1 MNRCFASSVARR
13 KIASHRR
20 SGAVLHALRIL
31 LLFGIAA
38 AVATTATAGT
48 LNGTVKN
55 GTTGQVAAGADVI
68 LIQLQGG
75 MQPVANT
82 KTDAQGQFH
91 FDNPQLGSGP
101 MLVRVVY
108 KGVNYHEP
116 ITPGK
121 MTATIEVFEPTSDP
135 KSFTIANHAI
145 ILQPNGADLMVGE
158 EYMIANKTQPPLAFY
173 RADGSFDFTL
183 PDGADFNQA
192 SAWGAS
198 GMPVVQGT
206 IDKGKNKMAIAFPF
220 RPGESGVRLSYKVPY
235 AGNHVTLRN
244 ISPYSSE
251 RLIIAAPPTVQI
263 SGAGITAAGQ
273 DQGFNVYMRDNIAA
287 NAPVEISVSGTAPI
301 PSASQQGGGGGPVG
315 ASNAGPGG
323 ADDSQN
329 PSVNSRADAASAEA
343 ASASATTIPARLDS
357 LKWILTGGFVSIFI
371 LGFAYLWLRP
381 QPAASADGAWITEAD
396 VPTPRPTKKSAA
408 RPAQQV
414 ATYAAA
420 TAATAATPSP
430 SPSSA
435 ATSEPFSAEPSRGA
449 VETIADVDHQVQGSL
464 DDLKNNIFRLEL
476 RRQAGTISE
485 EDYSR
490 ERARVEKALRDLVRG

>member
-1 MNRCFASSVARR
+1 MNRCCASSVARR

-20 SGAVLHALRIL
+20 SSAVLHALGIF

-82 KTDAQGQFH
+82 KTDAQ
-91 FDNPQLGSGP
+91 GP

-244 ISPYSSE
+244 LSPYSSE

-301 PSASQQGGGGGPVG
+301 PSASQQGGGGGPAG
-315 ASNAGPGG
+315 ASHAGPGG

-343 ASASATTIPARLDS
+343 ASASATT
-357 LKWILTGGFVSIFI
+357 T
-371 LGFAYLWLRP
+371 LGFSNWR
-381 QPAASADGAWITEAD
+381 EA
-396 VPTPRPTKKSAA
+396 R
-408 RPAQQV
+408 
-414 ATYAAA
+414 
-420 TAATAATPSP
+420 ATPVAMLS
-430 SPSSA
+430 
-435 ATSEPFSAEPSRGA
+435 
-449 VETIADVDHQVQGSL
+449 
-464 DDLKNNIFRLEL
+464 
-476 RRQAGTISE
+476 
-485 EDYSR
+485 
-490 ERARVEKALRDLVRG
+490 

>member
-1 MNRCFASSVARR
+1 MNRRFAVSQIRHATRVN
-13 KIASHRR
+13 R
-20 SGAVLHALRIL
+20 SAAALATL
-31 LLFGIAA
+31 LLLIFAA
-38 AVATTATAGT
+38 AATTASAGT
-48 LNGTVKN
+48 LNGTVKD

-91 FDNPQLGSGP
+91 FDNPQLGTGP

-121 MTATIEVFEPTSDP
+121 MTATIEVFEPTNDP
-135 KSFTIANHAI
+135 KSFSIANHAI

-235 AGNHVTLRN
+235 AGNHITLHN
-244 ISPYSSE
+244 VSPYSSE

-273 DQGFNVYMRDNIAA
+273 DQGFNVYMRDNVAA
-287 NAPVEISVSGTAPI
+287 NAPVEINVSGTAPM
-301 PSASQQGGGGGPVG
+301 PAASQGGGGGPTG
-315 ASNAGPGG
+315 GSSAASGG
-323 ADDSQN
+323 DNSQN
-329 PSVNSRADAASAEA
+329 PSVNSRADEGAADAP
-343 ASASATTIPARLDS
+343 SASATTIPARLDS

-381 QPAASADGAWITEAD
+381 QPTATADGAWTTEAD
-396 VPTPRPTKKSAA
+396 VPSPRPTKNFAA
-408 RPAQQV
+408 RSAQQS
-414 ATYAAA
+414 ATYASAAAAPIA
-420 TAATAATPSP
+420 TAA
-430 SPSSA
+430 SA
-435 ATSEPFSAEPSRGA
+435 ASSSQASRGA

-485 EDYSR
+485 DDYAR
-490 ERARVEKALRDLVRG
+490 ERARVEKALRDLVQG

>member
-1 MNRCFASSVARR
+1 MNRRFARSHTNSRITRRCSS
-13 KIASHRR
+13 
-20 SGAVLHALRIL
+20 AVLAIML
-31 LLFGIAA
+31 LVIAA

-55 GTTGQVAAGADVI
+55 GTTGQLAAGADVI

-82 KTDAQGQFH
+82 KTDAQGRFH
-91 FDNPQLGSGP
+91 FDNPQLGTGP

-121 MTATIEVFEPTSDP
+121 MTADIEVFEPTNDP
-135 KSFTIANHAI
+135 KSFNVANHAI

-192 SAWGAS
+192 SAWGSS

-235 AGNHVTLRN
+235 AGNHITLHN
-244 ISPYSSE
+244 VSPYSSE
-251 RLIIAAPPTVQI
+251 RLIIAAPPSVQV
-263 SGAGITAAGQ
+263 SGTGITAAGQ
-273 DQGFNVYMRDNIAA
+273 DQGFNVYMRDNVAA
-287 NAPVEISVSGTAPI
+287 NAPVEISVSGTAPM
-301 PSASQQGGGGGPVG
+301 PSASQGGGGGP
-315 ASNAGPGG
+315 AGGSSVVSGG
-323 ADDSQN
+323 DNSQN
-329 PSVNSRADAASAEA
+329 PSVNSRADTGSGDA

-381 QPAASADGAWITEAD
+381 QTAAAPEGAWTTEAD
-396 VPTPRPTKKSAA
+396 VPAPRPVNKSAA
-408 RPAQQV
+408 RSAQ
-414 ATYAAA
+414 AATTYASSPA
-420 TAATAATPSP
+420 TAPES
-430 SPSSA
+430 SRSA
-435 ATSEPFSAEPSRGA
+435 A
-449 VETIADVDHQVQGSL
+449 ETIADVDNQVQGSL

-476 RRQAGTISE
+476 RRQAGTISD
-485 EDYSR
+485 EDYTR
-490 ERARVEKALRDLVRG
+490 ERARVEKALRELVRG

>member
-1 MNRCFASSVARR
+1 MNHRVALPHIHSQ
-13 KIASHRR
+13 IAQR
-20 SGAVLHALRIL
+20 SAAALV
-31 LLFGIAA
+31 LLFLAIAA
-38 AVATTATAGT
+38 AATTASAGT

-55 GTTGQVAAGADVI
+55 GTTGQLAAGADVI

-75 MQPVANT
+75 MQPIANT
-82 KTDAQGQFH
+82 KSDAQGHFH
-91 FDNPQLGSGP
+91 FDNPQLGAGP

-121 MTATIEVFEPTSDP
+121 MSADIEVFEPTNDP
-135 KSFTIANHAI
+135 KSFNVANHAI

-244 ISPYSSE
+244 VSQYSSE

-263 SGAGITAAGQ
+263 SGSGITAAGQ
-273 DQGFNVYMRDNIAA
+273 DQGFNVYTRDNVTA
-287 NAPVEISVSGTAPI
+287 NAPVEIDVSGTAPM
-301 PSASQQGGGGGPVG
+301 PSASQGGGAPAG
-315 ASNAGPGG
+315 ASSGAAS

-329 PSVNSRADAASAEA
+329 PSVNSRADAGSADA
-343 ASASATTIPARLDS
+343 PSASATTIPARLDS

-381 QPAASADGAWITEAD
+381 QAAGTADATWTTEAD
-396 VPTPRPTKKSAA
+396 VPIPPRPAKKAAA
-408 RPAQQV
+408 RSAQQA
-414 ATYAAA
+414 ATYAAVLPTSA
-420 TAATAATPSP
+420 
-430 SPSSA
+430 SSA
-435 ATSEPFSAEPSRGA
+435 NNTPAAPQASRGA
-449 VETIADVDHQVQGSL
+449 VETIADVDNQVQGSL

-485 EDYSR
+485 DDYAR
-490 ERARVEKALRDLVRG
+490 ERARVEKALRDLVQG

>member
-1 MNRCFASSVARR
+1 MNRLFANIPLRPKIARR
-13 KIASHRR
+13 S
-20 SGAVLHALRIL
+20 AVLTLMAL
-31 LLFGIAA
+31 LLLAIAA
-38 AVATTATAGT
+38 GATTATAGT

-91 FDNPQLGSGP
+91 FDNPQLGTGP

-121 MTATIEVFEPTSDP
+121 MSATIEVFEPTSDP
-135 KSFTIANHAI
+135 KSFSIANHAI

-192 SAWGAS
+192 SAWGSS

-235 AGNHVTLRN
+235 AGNHLTLHN
-244 ISPYSSE
+244 VSPYSSE

-273 DQGFNVYMRDNIAA
+273 DQGFNVYMRDNVAA
-287 NAPVEISVSGTAPI
+287 NAPVEISVSGTAPV
-301 PSASQQGGGGGPVG
+301 PSASQTGGGGPAGASSAGGGGG
-315 ASNAGPGG
+315 
-323 ADDSQN
+323 DDSQN
-329 PSVNSRADAASAEA
+329 PSVNSRVDAASADSP
-343 ASASATTIPARLDS
+343 SASATTIPARLDS

-381 QPAASADGAWITEAD
+381 QSAAAADGAWATRAD
-396 VPTPRPTKKSAA
+396 VPSPRPTKSPAS
-408 RPAQQV
+408 RPAPYAATHGPAGDQAAPASV
-414 ATYAAA
+414 ATNAP
-420 TAATAATPSP
+420 PSAGQVP
-430 SPSSA
+430 
-435 ATSEPFSAEPSRGA
+435 RVGI
-449 VETIADVDHQVQGSL
+449 ETIADVDNQVQGSL

-485 EDYSR
+485 EDYTR
-490 ERARVEKALRDLVRG
+490 ERARVEKSLRDLVRG

>member
-1 MNRCFASSVARR
+1 MNCRFADFKLRRKVARR
-13 KIASHRR
+13 N
-20 SGAVLHALRIL
+20 AVPTL
-31 LLFGIAA
+31 LTLMLLVIAA
-38 AVATTATAGT
+38 TATTATAGT

-82 KTDAQGQFH
+82 KTDAQGHFR
-91 FDNPQLGSGP
+91 FDNPQLGTGP

-121 MTATIEVFEPTSDP
+121 MSAEIEVFEPTNDP
-135 KSFTIANHAI
+135 KSFNVANHAI

-235 AGNHVTLRN
+235 AGNHVTLHN
-244 ISPYSSE
+244 VSPYSSE

-263 SGAGITAAGQ
+263 SGSGITAAGQ
-273 DQGFNVYMRDNIAA
+273 DQGFNVYMRDNVAA
-287 NAPVEISVSGTAPI
+287 NAPVEINVSGTAPT
-301 PSASQQGGGGGPVG
+301 PSASRGGGAPAG
-315 ASNAGPGG
+315 ASSAAAS

-329 PSVNSRADAASAEA
+329 PSVNSRADAGSADA
-343 ASASATTIPARLDS
+343 PAASATTVPARLDS

-381 QPAASADGAWITEAD
+381 QAAGSADATWTTEAD
-396 VPTPRPTKKSAA
+396 VPTPPRPAKRSAA
-408 RPAQQV
+408 RAAQQV
-414 ATYAAA
+414 ASYAAA
-420 TAATAATPSP
+420 APSQATAITPSSPNP
-430 SPSSA
+430 SHD
-435 ATSEPFSAEPSRGA
+435 A
-449 VETIADVDHQVQGSL
+449 VETIADVDNQVQGSL

-485 EDYSR
+485 EDYTR
-490 ERARVEKALRDLVRG
+490 ERTRVEKALRDLVRG

>member
-1 MNRCFASSVARR
+1 MNRRFANIHPSPT
-13 KIASHRR
+13 IGRR
-20 SGAVLHALRIL
+20 SIAVLVL
-31 LLFGIAA
+31 LLLAIAA
-38 AVATTATAGT
+38 AAPTTKAGT
-48 LNGTVKN
+48 LTGTVKN
-55 GTTGQVAAGADVI
+55 GTTGQLAAGADVI

-82 KTDAQGQFH
+82 KTDAQGHFH
-91 FDNPQLGSGP
+91 FDNPQLGTGP

-121 MTATIEVFEPTSDP
+121 MSVEIEVFEPTNDP
-135 KSFTIANHAI
+135 KSFNVANHAI

-206 IDKGKNKMAIAFPF
+206 IDKGKNRMAIAFPF

-244 ISPYSSE
+244 VSQYSSE

-263 SGAGITAAGQ
+263 SGPGITAAGQ
-273 DQGFNVYMRDNIAA
+273 DQGFNVYMRDNVAA
-287 NAPVEISVSGTAPI
+287 NAPVEINVSGTAPM
-301 PSASQQGGGGGPVG
+301 PSASQGGGVPAGGSSAA
-315 ASNAGPGG
+315 AS

-329 PSVNSRADAASAEA
+329 PSVNSRADAASADA
-343 ASASATTIPARLDS
+343 PSASATTVPARLDG

-381 QPAASADGAWITEAD
+381 QPAGTSDGAWVTEAE
-396 VPTPRPTKKSAA
+396 VPTPRPAKQSAV
-408 RPAQQV
+408 RLAQQA
-414 ATYAAA
+414 ATYATETAPAA
-420 TAATAATPSP
+420 VSASAPI
-430 SPSSA
+430 SSV
-435 ATSEPFSAEPSRGA
+435 PSRGA
-449 VETIADVDHQVQGSL
+449 AETIADVDNQVQGSL

-485 EDYSR
+485 EDYTR
-490 ERARVEKALRDLVRG
+490 ERTRVEKALRDLVRG

>member
-1 MNRCFASSVARR
+1 MNHRFALSHIHSQ
-13 KIASHRR
+13 IAQR
-20 SGAVLHALRIL
+20 SAAALM
-31 LLFGIAA
+31 LLFLAIAA
-38 AVATTATAGT
+38 AAATASAGT

-82 KTDAQGQFH
+82 KTDAQGHFH
-91 FDNPQLGSGP
+91 FDNPQLGAGP

-121 MTATIEVFEPTSDP
+121 MSADIEVFEPTSDP
-135 KSFTIANHAI
+135 KSFNVANHAV

-173 RADGSFDFTL
+173 RADGSFDFAL

-244 ISPYSSE
+244 VSPYSSE
-251 RLIIAAPPTVQI
+251 HLIIAAPPTVQI

-273 DQGFNVYMRDNIAA
+273 DQGFNVYTRDGVAA
-287 NAPVEISVSGTAPI
+287 NAPVEISVSGTAPM
-301 PSASQQGGGGGPVG
+301 PSASQGGGGGPAG
-315 ASNAGPGG
+315 ASGAAS

-329 PSVNSRADAASAEA
+329 PSVNSRADAGSADA
-343 ASASATTIPARLDS
+343 PSASATTIPARLDS

-381 QPAASADGAWITEAD
+381 QPAGTADGAWVTEAD
-396 VPTPRPTKKSAA
+396 VPTPRATKKSAA
-408 RPAQQV
+408 RPV
-414 ATYAAA
+414 RHAAA
-420 TAATAATPSP
+420 YASASAAGPS
-430 SPSSA
+430 SSSA
-435 ATSEPFSAEPSRGA
+435 ATATPSATEASRGA
-449 VETIADVDHQVQGSL
+449 VETIADVDNQVQGSL
-464 DDLKNNIFRLEL
+464 DNLKNNIFRLEL

-485 EDYSR
+485 EDYTR

>member
-1 MNRCFASSVARR
+1 MNHRDTSVPVRAGTTRRGAALLALLLLALSARVP
-13 KIASHRR
+13 IAS
-20 SGAVLHALRIL
+20 
-31 LLFGIAA
+31 
-38 AVATTATAGT
+38 AGT
-48 LNGTVKN
+48 LTGTVKN

-82 KTDAQGQFH
+82 KTDAQGRFH
-91 FDNPQLGSGP
+91 FDNPQLGTGP

-121 MTATIEVFEPTSDP
+121 MSADIEVFEPTNNP
-135 KSFTIANHAI
+135 GSFSVANHAI

-158 EYMIANKTQPPLAFY
+158 EYMIANKTQPPVAFY

-235 AGNHVTLRN
+235 SGNHITLHN
-244 ISPYSSE
+244 VSPYSSE
-251 RLIIAAPPTVQI
+251 RLIIAAPPSVQI
-263 SGAGITAAGQ
+263 SGAGITATGQ
-273 DQGFNVYMRDNIAA
+273 DQGFNVYMRDNVAA
-287 NAPVEISVSGTAPI
+287 NAPVEISVSGTAPM
-301 PSASQQGGGGGPVG
+301 PSASQGGGAPAG
-315 ASNAGPGG
+315 ASGAAGGG
-323 ADDSQN
+323 DDSQN
-329 PSVNSRADAASAEA
+329 PSVNSRADAA
-343 ASASATTIPARLDS
+343 ASSDAPSVSATTIPARLDG

-381 QPAASADGAWITEAD
+381 QPAGTADAAWTTEAD
-396 VPTPRPTKKSAA
+396 VPTPRSAKKSAA
-408 RPAQQV
+408 RPVPA
-414 ATYAAA
+414 ATYAAQA
-420 TAATAATPSP
+420 SAPASNSMSSSP
-430 SPSSA
+430 DA
-435 ATSEPFSAEPSRGA
+435 SRGA
-449 VETIADVDHQVQGSL
+449 VETIADVDSAVRGSL
-464 DDLKNNIFRLEL
+464 DELKNNIFRLEL

-485 EDYSR
+485 EDYAR
-490 ERARVEKALRDLVRG
+490 ERARVEKALRDLVQG

>member
-1 MNRCFASSVARR
+1 MNRRCTTIHCIP
-13 KIASHRR
+13 KIAGRGS
-20 SGAVLHALRIL
+20 ALALL
-31 LLFGIAA
+31 LLFLAIAG
-38 AVATTATAGT
+38 ATTGATAGT
-48 LNGTVKN
+48 LNGAVKN

-82 KTDAQGQFH
+82 KTDAQGHFH
-91 FDNPQLGSGP
+91 FDNPQLGAGP

-121 MTATIEVFEPTSDP
+121 MSAEIEVFEPTSDP
-135 KSFTIANHAI
+135 KSFNVANHAI

-244 ISPYSSE
+244 VSQYSSD

-263 SGAGITAAGQ
+263 SGPGITAAGQ
-273 DQGFNVYMRDNIAA
+273 DQGFNVYMRDNVAA
-287 NAPVEISVSGTAPI
+287 NAPVEINVSGTAPM
-301 PSASQQGGGGGPVG
+301 PSASQGGGPAG
-315 ASNAGPGG
+315 GSSAAAST
-323 ADDSQN
+323 DDSQN
-329 PSVNSRADAASAEA
+329 PSVNSRADAGSADA

-381 QPAASADGAWITEAD
+381 QPAGTADGAWVTEAE
-396 VPTPRPTKKSAA
+396 VPTPRPAKQSAA
-408 RPAQQV
+408 HTPQQV
-414 ATYAAA
+414 ATFAAA
-420 TAATAATPSP
+420 LPPAASGATNTPAAPQAP
-430 SPSSA
+430 
-435 ATSEPFSAEPSRGA
+435 RGA
-449 VETIADVDHQVQGSL
+449 AETIADVDNQVQGSL

-485 EDYSR
+485 EDYTR

>member
-1 MNRCFASSVARR
+1 MNHRFANLHV
-13 KIASHRR
+13 
-20 SGAVLHALRIL
+20 SGRFACR
-31 LLFGIAA
+31 AA
-38 AVATTATAGT
+38 AVLAMLLLAIAATVSASFAGT

-55 GTTGQVAAGADVI
+55 GTTGQLAAGADVI

-82 KTDAQGQFH
+82 KTDAQGRFH

-121 MTATIEVFEPTSDP
+121 MTADIEVFEPTNDP
-135 KSFTIANHAI
+135 KSFSIANHAI

-158 EYMIANKTQPPLAFY
+158 EYMIANKTQPPMAFY

-192 SAWGAS
+192 SAWGSS

-220 RPGESGVRLSYKVPY
+220 RPGESGVRLSYKLPY
-235 AGNHVTLRN
+235 AGNHLTLHN

-263 SGAGITAAGQ
+263 SGSGITAAGQ
-273 DQGFNVYMRDNIAA
+273 DQGFNVYTRDNVAA
-287 NAPVEISVSGTAPI
+287 NAPVEINVSGTAPM
-301 PSASQQGGGGGPVG
+301 PSAAQAGGAPGG
-315 ASNAGPGG
+315 AAG

-329 PSVNSRADAASAEA
+329 PSVNSRADAPSADA
-343 ASASATTIPARLDS
+343 PSVSATTIPARLDS
-357 LKWILTGGFVSIFI
+357 LKWILTGGFVSIFV

-381 QPAASADGAWITEAD
+381 QPVATPDGDWVTEAD
-396 VPTPRPTKKSAA
+396 VSIPRAAKKSPPRTVQA
-408 RPAQQV
+408 
-414 ATYAAA
+414 ATYASAA
-420 TAATAATPSP
+420 AAAPPEAGTPS
-430 SPSSA
+430 SSRA
-435 ATSEPFSAEPSRGA
+435 SRGQ
-449 VETIADVDHQVQGSL
+449 VETIADVDNHVQGSL

-485 EDYSR
+485 EDYTR
-490 ERARVEKALRDLVRG
+490 ERARVEKALRDLVQG

>member
-1 MNRCFASSVARR
+1 MNRRFASIPVRP
-13 KIASHRR
+13 KIASRP
-20 SGAVLHALRIL
+20 SAAALAL
-31 LLFGIAA
+31 LLLTIAA
-38 AVATTATAGT
+38 AAPNAKAGT
-48 LNGTVKN
+48 LTGTVKN
-55 GTTGQVAAGADVI
+55 GTTGQLAVGADVI

-82 KTDAQGQFH
+82 KTDAQGHFH
-91 FDNPQLGSGP
+91 FDNPQLGTGP

-121 MTATIEVFEPTSDP
+121 MSAEIEVFEPTNDP
-135 KSFTIANHAI
+135 KSFNVANHAI

-192 SAWGAS
+192 SAWGSS

-235 AGNHVTLRN
+235 AGNHVTLHN
-244 ISPYSSE
+244 VSQYSSD

-263 SGAGITAAGQ
+263 SGPGITAAGQ
-273 DQGFNVYMRDNIAA
+273 DQGFNVYMRDNVAA
-287 NAPVEISVSGTAPI
+287 NAPVEINVSGSAPM
-301 PSASQQGGGGGPVG
+301 PSASQGGGGGP
-315 ASNAGPGG
+315 AGGSSVAAGG
-323 ADDSQN
+323 DDSQN
-329 PSVNSRADAASAEA
+329 PSVNSRADAGSADA
-343 ASASATTIPARLDS
+343 PSASATTVPARLDS

-381 QPAASADGAWITEAD
+381 QPAGTADGAWVTEAD
-396 VPTPRPTKKSAA
+396 VPTPRPAKKSAVRA
-408 RPAQQV
+408 AQQA
-414 ATYAAA
+414 ATFASAAA
-420 TAATAATPSP
+420 PAPSAASTSP
-430 SPSSA
+430 SQ
-435 ATSEPFSAEPSRGA
+435 AEASHGA
-449 VETIADVDHQVQGSL
+449 VESIADVDNQVQGSL

-485 EDYSR
+485 EDYTR